1 MSKCKICHTDT
12 DKLIDGVCLLCFNK
26 QALDNEKSIETLE
39 NTLGKSMSQYQNP
52 ITDEDVKQLR
62 QRFET
67 LEIKRTGIDIAMDK
81 LDIHTKEEW
90 LTKKPDLDRVILK
103 YREEILNHKYDVMA
117 MSKFIRLRE
126 SGLVLVENYKGIA
139 VYYRERA

>member
-67 LEIKRTGIDIAMDK
+67 LEVKRTGIDIAMDK

-90 LTKKPDLDRVILK
+90 ITKKPDLDRVILK

-117 MSKFIRLRE
+117 MSKFIRLRG
-126 SGLVLVENYKGIA
+126 SNLVLVENYKGIA

>member
-1 MSKCKICHTDT
+1 MSECKICHTDT

-67 LEIKRTGIDIAMDK
+67 LEVKRNGVDIAMNK

-103 YREEILNHKYDVMA
+103 YREEILNHKYDIMT
-117 MSKFIRLRE
+117 MSKFMRLRE

>member
-1 MSKCKICHTDT
+1 MNKCKMCHTNT

-26 QALDNEKSIETLE
+26 QAQDNEKSIETLE

-67 LEIKRTGIDIAMDK
+67 LEVKRNGIDIAMDK
-81 LDIHTKEEW
+81 LGIHTKEEW

-117 MSKFIRLRE
+117 MSKFMRLRE

>member
-26 QALDNEKSIETLE
+26 QAQDNEKSIETLE

-52 ITDEDVKQLR
+52 ITDEDIKQLR

-90 LTKKPDLDRVILK
+90 RTKKPDIDTIILK
-103 YREEILNHKYDVMA
+103 YREEILNHKYDI
-117 MSKFIRLRE
+117 MSMDKFIRLRG
-126 SGLVLVENYKGIA
+126 SNLVLVENYKGIA